1 MCRTTPVY
9 ARLTLVE
16 NRQTFLKVADLSVSY
31 GHIRALRNVN
41 LTVNK
46 SEFVCLIGANGAGK
60 STLIAAII
68 GLVHASNGNI
78 HYRGEN
84 ITHKSTESIV
94 ASGIS
99 VVPEGRGIFPLMT
112 VMENLQLGAFHI
124 KGNLATHFEQVFER
138 FPILSQRKSQLAGTL
153 SGGEQQMLAI
163 GRGLMGDPAILIMDE
178 PSLGLAPL
186 AVTELFNILNKL
198 KSGGQTILLSEQ
210 NARKALQF
218 ADRAY
223 VFEVGQVVLEGN
235 PQDIM
240 NNPRI
245 REAYLGATI

>member
-1 MCRTTPVY
+1 MTPMYV
-9 ARLTLVE
+9 RLILVE
-16 NRQTFLKVADLSVSY
+16 NSQALLKVNELSVSY

-41 LTVNK
+41 LEINK
-46 SEFVCLIGANGAGK
+46 GEFVCLIGANGAGK

-68 GLVHASNGNI
+68 GLVHASTGDV
-78 HYRGEN
+78 HYQGRD

-112 VMENLQLGAFHI
+112 VTENLQLGAFHI
-124 KGNLATHFEQVFER
+124 KGKLTSHFEQVFER
-138 FPILSQRKSQLAGTL
+138 FPILSQRKNQLAGTL

-163 GRGLMGDPAILIMDE
+163 GRGLMGDPVILVLDE

-186 AVTELFNILNKL
+186 AVKELFNILNKL
-198 KSGGQTILLSEQ
+198 KSSGQTILLSEQ
-210 NARKALQF
+210 NARKALQY

-235 PQDIM
+235 SQEII

-245 REAYLGATI
+245 NEAYLGAAL